1 MYSRTKDSCLGS
13 SLSSYSSLCK
23 PYFRLQDPELYTGL
37 TSGCRIQ
44 SYIQASLPVP
54 EFRGLSG
61 LHLQL
66 AQAVGPPSV
75 EPEWTPV
82 PIPFRIPSRWP
93 GRIRPFQSYL
103 PKKREICP
111 KAGKMVVTWGS
122 RIGVAAPAA
131 GARDHHMYWVIKAKE
146 RSAPRRAQEPVF
158 MYSRNKAGSTHSYF
172 RSIPLVYSKLRF
184 QAYKPQLRLR
194 CRGLSGHDS
203 GSGFTV
209 CGFTV
214 CGGFRGKGLRSNGLR
229 LFTHP
234 E

>member
-1 MYSRTKDSCLGS
+1 M
-13 SLSSYSSLCK
+13 
-23 PYFRLQDPELYTGL
+23 
-37 TSGCRIQ
+37 
-44 SYIQASLPVP
+44 
-54 EFRGLSG
+54 
-61 LHLQL
+61 
-66 AQAVGPPSV
+66 GPPSV

-158 MYSRNKAGSTHSYF
+158 MYSRNKAGSIHSCF
-172 RSIPLVYSKLRF
+172 RSLPLCVF
-184 QAYKPQLRLR
+184 QTPVSGAYKPQLRLR

-209 CGFTV
+209 CG
-214 CGGFRGKGLRSNGLR
+214 GFRGKGFRSNGLR